1 VTIVLGRS
9 APPLAV
15 LSLLASGCLS
25 TPSPLAPSF
34 HGTIGAPNHGVQ
46 TDAVELPAAG
56 PGFVRYRPQGTHHF
70 GRPRLV
76 GALTRVARELATSDP
91 GAPPLVIGDLS
102 AKYGGKIDGHQSHRT
117 GRDVDI
123 LYQYLTPSGARVSAP
138 GFIRV
143 EADGLARNPD
153 DGHILR
159 LDVEHEWRLVKALV
173 TAPEIGVQFMFAS
186 RNVEALLIDYAMAR
200 GEPLELVLHAQ
211 SVMWQ
216 PGDSMPHDDH
226 IHLRIACSVEETLAG
241 CTGGGPYWDW
251 LPALPAPVPLDDGKL
266 ALLIADDPPLSPLP
280 FPTEDGV
287 ATAGLGMTPT
297 ALVSSGQSSAGAK
310 SGLDKQRDPAHDGE

>member
-1 VTIVLGRS
+1 MSAAPGRS
-9 APPLAV
+9 ALAV
-15 LSLLASGCLS
+15 SVALIATGCLS

-34 HGTIGAPNHGVQ
+34 QGTVGAPNHGVQ
-46 TDAVELPAAG
+46 TDAVELPVSG
-56 PGFVRYRPQGTHHF
+56 LGFVRYRPQGTHHF

-76 GALTRVARELATSDP
+76 ATLTRVAGELAASDP

-117 GRDVDI
+117 GRDVDLI
-123 LYQYLTPSGARVSAP
+123 YQYLTPSGARVTAP

-159 LDVEHEWRLVKALV
+159 LDVEHEWRLVKALL

-251 LPALPAPVPLDDGKL
+251 LPPLPLPIALDDGKL
-266 ALLIADDPPLSPLP
+266 ALLIAEDPPLSPLP
-280 FPTEDGV
+280 FAGGTGV
-287 ATAGLGMTPT
+287 AAAEVGTPPP
-297 ALVSSGQSSAGAK
+297 ALVGSGQSSAGAK
-310 SGLDKQRDPAHDGE
+310 SQLDKQRERAPDGE